1 MNMKMLRDQ
10 QSNHAAASP
19 RTGVT
24 NPTST
29 APEYFM
35 DESSELE
42 EKIFTEKPA
51 PRIPE
56 SPDEESF
63 RMFLKTNLPRHKASQ
78 ALLERIR
85 SSIQHEK

>member
-1 MNMKMLRDQ
+1 MKMLRNQ
-10 QSNHAAASP
+10 QSNNAAVGLRP
-19 RTGVT
+19 GVT
-24 NPTST
+24 PTTVNP
-29 APEYFM
+29 APDVFM
-35 DESSELE
+35 DECAELE
-42 EKIFTEKPA
+42 EKIFSEKPA

-63 RMFLKTNLPRHKASQ
+63 RILLKSHLPRHKASQ